1 MHPDSDDPDP
11 SAKIYP
17 PPKQYSQ
24 LVVVC
29 NERPLVNPKWKFYRN
44 HWVLLRGAK
53 EERTILNLLE
63 NADQLARNERE
74 REWVKEAGK
83 ELFSACWDW
92 YSNYLLWYPGNKDV
106 AAAMDVI
113 LEAFPE
119 FQYDNEGD
127 REGGTK
133 GGTPY
138 SFSLPQGGAS
148 SRGHTRVGSGST
160 DLLSWSK
167 SRWEGEIGGV
177 SDLVGGLDQIHIS
190 GRSISN
196 WST

>member
-1 MHPDSDDPDP
+1 M
-11 SAKIYP
+11 
-17 PPKQYSQ
+17 
-24 LVVVC
+24 
-29 NERPLVNPKWKFYRN
+29 
-44 HWVLLRGAK
+44 
-53 EERTILNLLE
+53 
-63 NADQLARNERE
+63 
-74 REWVKEAGK
+74 
-83 ELFSACWDW
+83 
-92 YSNYLLWYPGNKDV
+92 
-106 AAAMDVI
+106 I

-127 REGGTK
+127 GEGGTE

-138 SFSLPQGGAS
+138 SFSLPQGGAL

-160 DLLSWSK
+160 NLLSWSK